1 MLIYVNSSELESES
15 TTLKQ
20 FLESNQ
26 NGDQILN
33 ATFDTFMAED
43 KEVELLPIS

>member
-1 MLIYVNSSELESES
+1 MLIYVNSNELESES
-15 TTLKQ
+15 TTLEQ
-20 FLESNQ
+20 FLEFNQ

-33 ATFDTFMAED
+33 ATFDTFGAED